1 MLYYCKQCH
10 RFLQLQ
16 KDDNKSKP
24 AIYKLYDFSKGETDI
39 IDQKNGVLQL
49 YIEIKALDYECILI
63 RFEHMSS
70 ERQTIYAMNNDLQPQ
85 NIKSVDFGFNL

>member
-1 MLYYCKQCH
+1 MLYYCKH
-10 RFLQLQ
+10 GPPLLATT

-70 ERQTIYAMNNDLQPQ
+70 ERQHDICNEQ
-85 NIKSVDFGFNL
+85 